1 VRYNFC
7 ETGLGQYKN
16 SHFRHEISDQLLI
29 FWPLF
34 NLPTTFAKRSRAK
47 APDATANSGMPKIP
61 ALRSLISA
69 PISHQKVRKKVEKKT
84 ETETLLQKLSSV
96 SGPKAWPNIF
106 MRPDK
111 PPADGADASDLGLTC
126 GLCVWKPPGG
136 TRWNL
141 EQILCKFLAARGAKS
156 GAVLVLVVIVVVV
169 VVIGD
174 WGTAKKANL

>member
-1 VRYNFC
+1 MRYNFC

-69 PISHQKVRKKVEKKT
+69 PISHQKVRKKVEKKKNGDSYAFA
-84 ETETLLQKLSSV
+84 EIVKRLR
-96 SGPKAWPNIF
+96 PKG
-106 MRPDK
+106 M
-111 PPADGADASDLGLTC
+111 
-126 GLCVWKPPGG
+126 
-136 TRWNL
+136 
-141 EQILCKFLAARGAKS
+141 AKHIYE
-156 GAVLVLVVIVVVV
+156 A
-169 VVIGD
+169 
-174 WGTAKKANL
+174 